1 MGGVVSPGFAAT
13 SVSIIMSVL
22 AGLFG
27 VWVGLR
33 SRPGGVGHRG
43 LAVSLLFGMAV
54 LLIVLIGIA
63 AALFATLGVPYL
75 ALLKDALL
83 LTAAFAVLGAL
94 FGLVRIVVRGVP

>member
-1 MGGVVSPGFAAT
+1 
-13 SVSIIMSVL
+13 
-22 AGLFG
+22 
-27 VWVGLR
+27 
-33 SRPGGVGHRG
+33 
-43 LAVSLLFGMAV
+43 
-54 LLIVLIGIA
+54 VLIGIA